1 MDTAT
6 ILSHVDHT
14 LLKPE
19 ATWEQIK
26 TLCDEAMEFGC
37 ATVCIPPSFVKQAA
51 AYVQGN
57 LKICTVIG
65 FPNGYNTTA
74 AKIFETKDAVENG
87 ASEIDMVI
95 NNGMVKDR
103 QWDDIAHEI
112 AGIKAA
118 CLGRPLKVIIETCL
132 LSDMEKIKLCQ
143 LSAKEEVA
151 YVKTSTGFS
160 TGGAT
165 REDVAL
171 LRENLPASVK
181 VKASGG
187 IRTLEDGQAYLDLGA
202 DRLGASALIAEGG
215 ESGGHVG
222 ELTTM
227 VLVPQVCDATSLPVI
242 AAGGIADGR
251 GVAAAFLLG
260 ACGVQ
265 MGTRFLSAEEC
276 SIHPV
281 YKERILKAN
290 DLCTMVT
297 GKRLGHPVR
306 SLRTSFARNYS
317 KAEYGGMDD
326 EALEALGSGA
336 LRKAVVE
343 GDLEHGCFLS
353 GQIAAMVHE
362 VQPAADIVRD
372 VIEGAEPVLKGATK
386 WVR

>member
-118 CLGRPLKVIIETCL
+118 CLGPPLKVIIETCL

-143 LSAKEEVA
+143 LAAKEEVA

-202 DRLGASALIAEGG
+202 DRLGASAL
-215 ESGGHVG
+215 VG
-222 ELTTM
+222 E
-227 VLVPQVCDATSLPVI
+227 
-242 AAGGIADGR
+242 
-251 GVAAAFLLG
+251 
-260 ACGVQ
+260 
-265 MGTRFLSAEEC
+265 
-276 SIHPV
+276 
-281 YKERILKAN
+281 
-290 DLCTMVT
+290 
-297 GKRLGHPVR
+297 
-306 SLRTSFARNYS
+306 AR
-317 KAEYGGMDD
+317 KQ
-326 EALEALGSGA
+326 
-336 LRKAVVE
+336 K
-343 GDLEHGCFLS
+343 
-353 GQIAAMVHE
+353 
-362 VQPAADIVRD
+362 
-372 VIEGAEPVLKGATK
+372 
-386 WVR
+386 

>member
-19 ATWEQIK
+19 STWEQIK

-143 LSAKEEVA
+143 LAAKEEVA

-160 TGGAT
+160 TVGAT

-202 DRLGASALIAEGG
+202 DRLGASAL
-215 ESGGHVG
+215 VG
-222 ELTTM
+222 E
-227 VLVPQVCDATSLPVI
+227 
-242 AAGGIADGR
+242 
-251 GVAAAFLLG
+251 
-260 ACGVQ
+260 
-265 MGTRFLSAEEC
+265 
-276 SIHPV
+276 
-281 YKERILKAN
+281 
-290 DLCTMVT
+290 
-297 GKRLGHPVR
+297 
-306 SLRTSFARNYS
+306 AR
-317 KAEYGGMDD
+317 KQ
-326 EALEALGSGA
+326 
-336 LRKAVVE
+336 K
-343 GDLEHGCFLS
+343 
-353 GQIAAMVHE
+353 
-362 VQPAADIVRD
+362 
-372 VIEGAEPVLKGATK
+372 
-386 WVR
+386 

>member
-143 LSAKEEVA
+143 LAAKEEVA

-160 TGGAT
+160 IGGAT

-202 DRLGASALIAEGG
+202 DRLGASAL
-215 ESGGHVG
+215 VG
-222 ELTTM
+222 E
-227 VLVPQVCDATSLPVI
+227 
-242 AAGGIADGR
+242 
-251 GVAAAFLLG
+251 
-260 ACGVQ
+260 
-265 MGTRFLSAEEC
+265 
-276 SIHPV
+276 
-281 YKERILKAN
+281 
-290 DLCTMVT
+290 
-297 GKRLGHPVR
+297 
-306 SLRTSFARNYS
+306 AR
-317 KAEYGGMDD
+317 KQ
-326 EALEALGSGA
+326 
-336 LRKAVVE
+336 K
-343 GDLEHGCFLS
+343 
-353 GQIAAMVHE
+353 
-362 VQPAADIVRD
+362 
-372 VIEGAEPVLKGATK
+372 
-386 WVR
+386 